1 MKKLLFLVFLII
13 SGETLSAQIKPAYWE
28 DVQTIK
34 KYDQMYEPPYQ
45 PILFIGSSSIRK
57 WNDLERTFADYVV
70 LNRGIGG
77 AVVND
82 ITYYLNDIVFPYH
95 PRQIVIYVGENDLP
109 DEQST
114 ADSVLNRTKRL
125 IEGIRAKL
133 PEISILYI
141 SIKPSPSREKY
152 QPKAIEANGLIHEY
166 LKADKN
172 ITFIDIFSQM
182 LTPEGKLR
190 PELFIGDML
199 HMNGQGYKI
208 WRAAVEP
215 YLLKKSS

>member
-1 MKKLLFLVFLII
+1 MKKLLLLVFLII
-13 SGETLSAQIKPAYWE
+13 AGETLSAQNKPVYWE

-152 QPKAIEANGLIHEY
+152 QPKAIEANRLIREY
-166 LKADKN
+166 LKEDKN
-172 ITFIDIFSQM
+172 ITFIDVFSLM

-190 PELFIGDML
+190 PELFVGDML

-215 YLLKKSS
+215 YLLKRL

>member
-1 MKKLLFLVFLII
+1 MKKLLFFVFLII
-13 SGETLSAQIKPAYWE
+13 AGETLSAQNKQAYRE
-28 DVQTIK
+28 DVQTIR

-152 QPKAIEANGLIHEY
+152 QPKAIAANELIREY
-166 LKADKN
+166 LKEDKN
-172 ITFIDIFSQM
+172 ITFIDVFSLM

-190 PELFIGDML
+190 PELFVGDML

-215 YLLKKSS
+215 YLLKRS

>member
-95 PRQIVIYVGENDLP
+95 PRQI
-109 DEQST
+109 
-114 ADSVLNRTKRL
+114 
-125 IEGIRAKL
+125 
-133 PEISILYI
+133 
-141 SIKPSPSREKY
+141 
-152 QPKAIEANGLIHEY
+152 
-166 LKADKN
+166 
-172 ITFIDIFSQM
+172 
-182 LTPEGKLR
+182 
-190 PELFIGDML
+190 
-199 HMNGQGYKI
+199 
-208 WRAAVEP
+208 
-215 YLLKKSS
+215 

>member
-1 MKKLLFLVFLII
+1 MKKLLLLIFLII
-13 SGETLSAQIKPAYWE
+13 AGETLSAQNKPVYWE

-57 WNDLERTFADYVV
+57 WNDLERTFANYVV

-82 ITYYLNDIVFPYH
+82 ITYYLNDIVFSYH

-114 ADSVLNRTKRL
+114 ADSVLERTKRL

-152 QPKAIEANGLIHEY
+152 QPKAIEANGLIREY
-166 LKADKN
+166 LKEDKN
-172 ITFIDIFSQM
+172 ITFIDIFTLM

-190 PELFIGDML
+190 PELFVGDML
-199 HMNGQGYKI
+199 HMNGLGYKI

-215 YLLKKSS
+215 YLLKRS

>member
-1 MKKLLFLVFLII
+1 MKKLLFFVFLII
-13 SGETLSAQIKPAYWE
+13 AGETLSAQNKQAYRE

-152 QPKAIEANGLIHEY
+152 QPKAIAANGLIREY
-166 LKADKN
+166 LKEDKN
-172 ITFIDIFSQM
+172 ITFIDIFSLM

-190 PELFIGDML
+190 PELFTGDML

-215 YLLKKSS
+215 YLLKRS

>member
-1 MKKLLFLVFLII
+1 MKKLLILVCLVITVQ
-13 SGETLSAQIKPAYWE
+13 TLFAQNKPYFD

-82 ITYYLNDIVFPYH
+82 ITYYLNDLVFPYH
-95 PRQIVIYVGENDLP
+95 PRQIVIYVGENDLT
-109 DEQST
+109 DEKST
-114 ADSVLNRTKRL
+114 ADSVLNRTKLL

-133 PEISILYI
+133 PEIPILYI
-141 SIKPSPSREKY
+141 SMKPSPSREKF
-152 QPKAIEANGLIHEY
+152 QSKAVEANKLIREY
-166 LKADKN
+166 VQTDKN
-172 ITFIDIFSQM
+172 ITFIDIFSLM
-182 LTPEGKLR
+182 LTEEGKLR
-190 PELFIGDML
+190 PELFVGDML
-199 HMNGQGYKI
+199 HMNGEGYKI
-208 WRAAVEP
+208 WRAAVAP
-215 YLLKKSS
+215 YLLKKVW

>member
-1 MKKLLFLVFLII
+1 MKKLLLLVFLII
-13 SGETLSAQIKPAYWE
+13 AGETLSAQNKPVYWE

-57 WNDLERTFADYVV
+57 WNDLERTFANYVV

-152 QPKAIEANGLIHEY
+152 QPKAIEANRLIREY
-166 LKADKN
+166 LKEDKK
-172 ITFIDIFSQM
+172 ITFIDVFSLM

-190 PELFIGDML
+190 PELFVGDML

-208 WRAAVEP
+208 WRAAAEP
-215 YLLKKSS
+215 YLLKRF

>member
-1 MKKLLFLVFLII
+1 MKKVLILIFLII
-13 SGETLSAQIKPAYWE
+13 TVQTLSAQNKPLYWD

-34 KYDQMYEPPYQ
+34 RYDEMYEPPYQ

-82 ITYYLNDIVFPYH
+82 ITYYLNDLVFAYH

-109 DEQST
+109 DENST

-133 PEISILYI
+133 PETSILYI
-141 SIKPSPSREKY
+141 SMKPSPSRQKY
-152 QPKAIEANGLIHEY
+152 QPKAIEANGLIREY
-166 LKADKN
+166 LKADEN
-172 ITFIDIFSQM
+172 ITFIDIFSLM

-190 PELFIGDML
+190 PDLFVGDML
-199 HMNGQGYKI
+199 HMNGEGYKI
-208 WRAAVEP
+208 WRAAIAP
-215 YLLKKSS
+215 YLLKRS

>member
-1 MKKLLFLVFLII
+1 MKKVLILIFLII
-13 SGETLSAQIKPAYWE
+13 TVQTLSAQNKPLYWD

-34 KYDQMYEPPYQ
+34 RYDEMYEPPYQ

-82 ITYYLNDIVFPYH
+82 ITYYLNDLVFPYH

-109 DEQST
+109 DENST

-133 PEISILYI
+133 PETSILYI
-141 SIKPSPSREKY
+141 SMKPSPSRQKY
-152 QPKAIEANGLIHEY
+152 QPKAIEANGLIREY
-166 LKADKN
+166 LKADEN
-172 ITFIDIFSQM
+172 ITFIDIFSLM

-190 PELFIGDML
+190 PELFVGDML
-199 HMNGQGYKI
+199 HMNGEGYKI
-208 WRAAVEP
+208 WRTAIAP
-215 YLLKKSS
+215 YLLKRS

>member
-1 MKKLLFLVFLII
+1 MKKLLLLVFLII
-13 SGETLSAQIKPAYWE
+13 AGETLSAQNKPVYWE

-57 WNDLERTFADYVV
+57 WNDLERTFANYVV

-152 QPKAIEANGLIHEY
+152 QPKAIEANRLIREY
-166 LKADKN
+166 LKEDKK
-172 ITFIDIFSQM
+172 ITFIDVFSLM

-190 PELFIGDML
+190 PELFVGDML

-215 YLLKKSS
+215 YLLKRF